1 MVERFT
7 DESCSSGRD
16 SGPFDSVV
24 ERALELGPGSA
35 ERGFAGDVVGESWV
49 QLGDPRVVL
58 VNKTAIKRP
67 WSVSS

>member
-1 MVERFT
+1 LK
-7 DESCSSGRD
+7 D
-16 SGPFDSVV
+16 SRTSHALQAAIAACSVV

-58 VNKTAIKRP
+58 VNKTAIMRP